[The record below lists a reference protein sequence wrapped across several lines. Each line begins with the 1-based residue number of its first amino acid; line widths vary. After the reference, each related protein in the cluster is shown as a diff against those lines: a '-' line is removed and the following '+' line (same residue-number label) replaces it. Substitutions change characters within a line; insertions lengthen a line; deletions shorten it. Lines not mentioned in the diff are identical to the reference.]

1 MIVVDIEAT
10 SLNFEKASILSM
22 GAVSFDNPDKR
33 FYAEA
38 RAYDDSDIDPK
49 ALEVAGFTVESI
61 KDLNKPL
68 PREILLD
75 FINWLQQFDSQTL
88 AGQNVHVDLKWL
100 RAECHRSGI
109 NHKFGDRILDLHSI
123 VYAKHLELGIQIP
136 LYNKR
141 SNLGLD
147 YILQFCGVKVIRK
160 THNALEDAL
169 LEAECFSRI
178 IKRKCLIDEYKKFE
192 IPNYLLIAY

>member
-10 SLNFEKASILSM
+10 SLNFEKSSILSI
-22 GAVSFDNPDKR
+22 GAVSFDNPEKR
-33 FYAEA
+33 FYAES
-38 RAYDDSDIDPK
+38 RAYDDCDIDPK
-49 ALEVAGFTVESI
+49 ALEVAGFTIESI
-61 KDLNKPL
+61 KDTNKPL
-68 PREILLD
+68 PREILVD
-75 FINWLQQFDSQTL
+75 FISWLQQFDNQTL

-100 RAECHRSGI
+100 RAECQRSGI

-123 VYAKHLELGIQIP
+123 VYAKHLELGIPIP

-147 YILQFCGVKVIRK
+147 YILQFCGIGVTRK
-160 THNALEDAL
+160 SHNALEDAL

-178 IKRKCLIDEYKKFE
+178 IKRKSLIDEYKEFD
-192 IPNYLLIAY
+192 IPAVLI